1 MHIDLQGLFTENT
14 QRAEHYM
21 AITAFLTVNDRQARE
36 LEDGKIRVVLKER
49 AQDKTQHPKQP
60 AFKDVSNVASAN
72 KKCST
77 IDQLKSSNVA
87 KRKKTHSHSIVDLI
101 SDDDVDAIENATL
114 DRHICS
120 ANLTSSIQLM
130 LIMLPQLNS
139 AIRERMD
146 VKRAP
151 FNTAVQS
158 KVRLVAFYLF
168 PVLHN
173 QK

>member
-1 MHIDLQGLFTENT
+1 M
-14 QRAEHYM
+14 
-21 AITAFLTVNDRQARE
+21 
-36 LEDGKIRVVLKER
+36 
-49 AQDKTQHPKQP
+49 
-60 AFKDVSNVASAN
+60 
-72 KKCST
+72 
-77 IDQLKSSNVA
+77 A
-87 KRKKTHSHSIVDLI
+87 KRKKPHINSVVDLI
-101 SDDDVDAIENATL
+101 SDDDLDAIENPTL

-158 KVRLVAFYLF
+158 KVRLIAFYLIL
-168 PVLHN
+168 VLYD